1 MSYEYVVAG
10 QIVRL
15 QVDASVIAVRF
26 APSAPNSARAAA
38 TAAAGMG
45 PFSRRFDI
53 PGEGLSL
60 VQVPHPGPA
69 PAGAPMAADA
79 EWAIEA
85 LNAQAAVKNAL
96 PVFRVGTNR
105 VIAADRIIVGADNKA
120 LRDALGNKFAMTP
133 LRVYEEKVVY
143 QLPEAS
149 DPFEVAKSV
158 SAEPG
163 VRFAE
168 PDFIT
173 VGRHVPQYVASDPN
187 SAGSLSGTR
196 QYAMEI
202 TRAFEARALQ
212 DGDPRVRVAVLD
224 EGVDTEHLDLRPI
237 VAGAFDAVDDDTY
250 QEPNAWDGHGT
261 ACAGLAVGSGSRA
274 TGVQGSGAGCSLL
287 AVRIA
292 FSQFKD
298 GPWITTNDRIARA
311 VAWSWRNGAWVL
323 SNSWGGGA
331 PSSAI
336 VEEIEKART
345 LGRNGLGCVVA
356 IAAGNSFSSV
366 QFPASIPNVIVVSAS
381 NEYDEAKTPTSRDGE
396 GWWGTCHGEQIAVA
410 APGVHNLTTDITG
423 TKGYDRGSYTATFNG
438 TSSATPIVAGACALI
453 LSANPSLAEKQVR
466 DIVTASADKVGPYL
480 YDAQGRNDFFGFG
493 RLNVLRAIEMAKTIS

>member
-10 QIVRL
+10 QTVRL
-15 QVDASVIAVRF
+15 QVDPSVVAVRF
-26 APSAPNSARAAA
+26 APSAPKSARAAA
-38 TAAAGMG
+38 TAAAGVG
-45 PFSRRFDI
+45 PFSHRVDI

-60 VQVPHPGPA
+60 VQVPQPGPG
-69 PAGAPMAADA
+69 PAGAPMAAGA
-79 EWAIEA
+79 KNAIEA
-85 LNAQAAVKNAL
+85 LKAQPTVHNAL

-105 VIAADRIIVGADNKA
+105 VIAADRIIVGAGDKA
-120 LRDALGNKFAMTP
+120 VQDALGNKYSMTI
-133 LRVYEEKVVY
+133 LRVYEDKVVY

-158 SAEPG
+158 AAEPG

-173 VGRHVPQYVASDPN
+173 VGRHVPQRVASDQHSSGP
-187 SAGSLSGTR
+187 LSGPR

-202 TRAFEARALQ
+202 TRAFDARALQ
-212 DGDPRVRVAVLD
+212 DGAPQVRVAILD
-224 EGVDTEHLDLRPI
+224 EGVDTEHPDLKPI
-237 VAGAFDAVDDDTY
+237 VAGTFDAVDDDTY

-261 ACAGLAVGSGSRA
+261 ACAGLAVGSGPRA

-292 FSQFKD
+292 FSEFKN
-298 GPWITTNDRIARA
+298 GPWITTNDTIARA
-311 VAWSWRNGAWVL
+311 IAWSWRNGAWVL

-336 VEEIEKART
+336 IEEIEKART

-366 QFPASIPNVIVVSAS
+366 QFPATIPNVIAVSAS

-396 GWWGTCHGEQIAVA
+396 EWWGTCHGEQIGVA

-423 TKGYDRGSYTATFNG
+423 TNGYDQGNYAAAFNG
-438 TSSATPIVAGACALI
+438 TSSATPIVAGACALV
-453 LSANPSLAEKQVR
+453 LSAKPSLTEKQVR
-466 DIVTASADKVGPYL
+466 DIVTASADKVGPYG

-493 RLNVLRAIEMAKTIS
+493 RLNVLGAIQLARATS